1 MTMTTAA
8 CATAVALLAGTACF
22 AVPAAAQGAPVWHHA
37 KTSSAHSRKLFM
49 SAVAEYDAGL
59 RRGRENSTNNA
70 YLRGFRDGTSSEAY
84 SSRAY
89 AVTPYADN
97 PVALVSPYAGQPVAG
112 YSPYG
117 HDAVY
122 APVTSG
128 YLSYDPRSVSYGDGF
143 TSDQYASGY
152 APHGLMDVAVAPVIT
167 AAPSEAQAAHLSYC
181 AARYRSFDPV
191 SSTFLADDGNRYY
204 CR

>member
-22 AVPAAAQGAPVWHHA
+22 AVPAAAQGAPVWHHP
-37 KTSSAHSRKLFM
+37 KTSSANSRKLFM

-59 RRGRENSTNNA
+59 QRGRENSTNNA

-89 AVTPYADN
+89 AV
-97 PVALVSPYAGQPVAG
+97 SPYAGQPVAG
-112 YSPYG
+112 YSLYG
-117 HDAVY
+117 RDAVY
-122 APVTSG
+122 APVTGG
-128 YLSYDPRSVSYGDGF
+128 YSSYDPRSVSYGDGF